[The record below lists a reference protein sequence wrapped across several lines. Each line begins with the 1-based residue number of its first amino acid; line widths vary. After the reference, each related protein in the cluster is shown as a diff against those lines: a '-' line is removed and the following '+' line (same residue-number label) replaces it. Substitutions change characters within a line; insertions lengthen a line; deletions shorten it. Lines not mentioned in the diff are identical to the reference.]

1 MLSDR
6 IFRYGWEAVAASFR
20 MVKVVADVKP
30 AEGARRWDE
39 IVWWHGTPG
48 QRSIWGIAPT
58 TSQRLLGGD
67 LEAGNPLRPTRTAI
81 SPGSIATETSLST
94 ARSESPSR

>member
-20 MVKVVADVKP
+20 MVKVVADIKP

-48 QRSIWGIAPT
+48 QRSI
-58 TSQRLLGGD
+58 GGS
-67 LEAGNPLRPTRTAI
+67 PLRPRSACWGVIWRLATRSA
-81 SPGSIATETSLST
+81 
-94 ARSESPSR
+94 

>member
-1 MLSDR
+1 MLDADTMPNGSMLSDR

-48 QRSIWGIAPT
+48 TAQHLGDRPYDLAAPA
-58 TSQRLLGGD
+58 GG
-67 LEAGNPLRPTRTAI
+67 
-81 SPGSIATETSLST
+81 
-94 ARSESPSR
+94 